1 MVLCGG
7 TPGKRL
13 ALPNARIMI
22 HQGSAGTRGAPSDM
36 EIQLREVLA
45 LTRRM
50 AEIIAHHSGKS
61 VEQVARDIDRDYF
74 MTPEEAMAYGL
85 IDDIIAPRSGLS
97 SAPEEVAAR

>member
-1 MVLCGG
+1 M
-7 TPGKRL
+7 

-22 HQGSAGTRGAPSDM
+22 HPGSAGTRGAPMDM

-61 VEQVARDIDRDYF
+61 VEQVALDIDRDYF

-85 IDDIIAPRSGLS
+85 IDGIIAPRRGLA
-97 SAPEEVAAR
+97 APSVEVAVG